1 MLLSDREWREFSFKD
16 IGIKTMNSKAYHSDE
31 VIEQTKGI
39 VYVTRTGKNNGLTA
53 IVKNKAHYKIT
64 PKNTMSYGA
73 ENADFFYHP
82 YNYITGNKMYY
93 LSSNSFNKYLCLFL
107 KMIFSNSVNDCFS
120 FGYGMIPARL
130 MRKKFLLPI
139 NSDNNPDY
147 AFMEAYAKEQESKKK
162 QEYINYVKKIIE
174 KLEYKETL
182 PLNEKKW
189 GEFFIGGEDGI
200 FTISSG
206 KRLTKAE
213 MDIGNIPFIGATDS
227 NNGITNWVSTTN
239 STLDNNVLGV
249 NYNGSVVENFYHSY
263 KCIFS
268 DDVKRLHLK
277 NVNDDKY
284 IFLFLKT
291 VILKQK
297 SKYTYGYKFNA
308 NRMERQKILIPVN
321 GNGQPDYNYMEQY
334 AKNIEYKKLSEYL
347 TYINN

>member
-174 KLEYKETL
+174 KLEYKEV
-182 PLNEKKW
+182 PALNEKVW
-189 GEFFIGGEDGI
+189 SGFFITEI
-200 FTISSG
+200 FNEVQRG
-206 KRLTKAE
+206 KRLIKLNQI
-213 MDIGNIPFIGATDS
+213 DGDS
-227 NNGITNWVSTTN
+227 PYVSSTALNNGIDNFISNVNGVHCFEDCISLAN
-239 STLDNNVLGV
+239 S
-249 NYNGSVVENFYHSY
+249 GSVGSSFYHPY
-263 KCIFS
+263 VFVAS
-268 DDVKRLHLK
+268 DHITHLK
-277 NVNDDKY
+277 NKQFNKYVYLFIATLTNRLSGKYNFNREINDTR
-284 IFLFLKT
+284 I
-291 VILKQK
+291 
-297 SKYTYGYKFNA
+297 S
-308 NRMERQKILIPVN
+308 REKIVLPIN
-321 GNGQPDYNYMEQY
+321 KDLQPDYAYMEQY
-334 AKNIEYKKLSEYL
+334 AKNIEYKKIMQYL
-347 TYINN
+347 DYLNTR